1 MRKSWTR
8 CLSAHGKDGSMTILR
23 NRYRGRRMKHILA
36 CLAVVLAVTAPAQAR
51 SRAADYLVAEQ
62 IAAACNGGSGTIEPV
77 GVIERDLTG
86 DGAADLIIAHE
97 AITCTGGGHTGRS
110 LYCGMQ
116 VCSVHF
122 FVRRGALLEP
132 VLEMFGGGVAAGP
145 GDVPVITM
153 HGHGGGQ
160 GSVRWNGRTFD

>member
-1 MRKSWTR
+1 
-8 CLSAHGKDGSMTILR
+8 
-23 NRYRGRRMKHILA
+23 MKHILVL
-36 CLAVVLAVTAPAQAR
+36 LAVLPALSVSADAR

-62 IAAACNGGSGTIEPV
+62 IAAACNGGRGTIEPA

-122 FVRRGALLEP
+122 YVRRGALLEP
-132 VLEMFGGGVAAGP
+132 VLEMLGGGVVAGP
-145 GDVPVITM
+145 GDVPAISM
-153 HGHGGGQ
+153 HGHGGGE